1 MIKRYSFPT
10 EEKANELIA
19 LLSEENNPTVT
30 EFTHAI
36 VMLGFQD
43 KWEYNQE
50 TEESVLIHKGLTYDV
65 DIMWKAEPL
74 EEFNPFEVN
83 PKTPNHNFS

>member
-1 MIKRYSFPT
+1 MIKRYSFQT

-43 KWEYNQE
+43 KWS
-50 TEESVLIHKGLTYDV
+50 TTK
-65 DIMWKAEPL
+65 K
-74 EEFNPFEVN
+74 
-83 PKTPNHNFS
+83 